1 MMDVL
6 GFCVPLL
13 TVEWEKPLKNCIAMV
28 SSFFALLMSSIPA
41 FQIERQ
47 AQAYKSIIFLWY
59 INCSVNI
66 PRGRVVF
73 ADFMITAT
81 GLVSGP

>member
-13 TVEWEKPLKNCIAMV
+13 TVEWEKPLKNCTAIV

-47 AQAYKSIIFLWY
+47 AQAYKSIWC